1 MPPGPGQGKRRSGA
15 VPAGLDGGLGL
26 FDGLA
31 IMSERETK
39 SEPGASESAKQAA
52 RRERER
58 RRAEALRVNLR
69 RRKAQSRGRRA
80 EEAEPEPER

>member
-58 RRAEALRVNLR
+58 RRVNLR